1 MVPGVLASSIDSR
14 FCQNSRPSQRTAR
27 PDPDRQPRFGQC
39 EVNLDYSQVES
50 TTMNSTS
57 QEMTFQKKT
66 VDVFSVVAVCFEV
79 EREFPTP
86 LCVWDLNGNGKWGES
101 RAHLIL
107 LLDRGVYDA
116 WIAARRKEQ
125 GGQSSQPCGT
135 IFFNAM
141 GGVKVRWL

>member
-1 MVPGVLASSIDSR
+1 MFPGVFASSIDSR
-14 FCQNSRPSQRTAR
+14 FSRPSQRTAR

-79 EREFPTP
+79 ERIP

-101 RAHLIL
+101 RAHLFL
-107 LLDRGVYDA
+107 LLDRGV
-116 WIAARRKEQ
+116 
-125 GGQSSQPCGT
+125 
-135 IFFNAM
+135 
-141 GGVKVRWL
+141 